1 MPKLLNADY
10 WKKAYLL
17 EFRKNDELTDAFT
30 FSVPPESE
38 DFVFPQRKSETKT
51 FGGGVIAEY
60 GNDFVQISLS
70 GSTINQELKLIYKS
84 RLGTDNLTGEQEI
97 FYLRDLLRD
106 YGKQNNLQGKQVYLF
121 SLNGGGKNIKNNP
134 KWWQIS
140 VGELSI
146 SRNKDK
152 PFCYNYK
159 FTATGYPEITPKKKR
174 KDVFGS
180 VVKSWYSTM
189 QTLFGKMNEG
199 LDLLE
204 EYGAGYISDL
214 NELVTTTRKSVSI
227 LINSTN
233 RYIDVINGI
242 VTDAFGLV
250 SNTVGI
256 ASDAIIDTLALGDK
270 VVYTALRYYPTIAT
284 ETWNNCLEVQKAAKA
299 VADWCASIPENY
311 FSTESAGQ
319 NIKTQ
324 LPKDTSDLDISDT
337 YSTIAHELIKEA
349 NKIVAISSKTVNTM
363 GFAVLPGTNWEN
375 DRIVITYG
383 YKNIVITDAETKW
396 DQLAM
401 DYYGDPTLGTLIATY
416 NNLSSEKPLESGT
429 PILIPKLEFSESN
442 AADNEVY
449 NGHDEKDNYGKDILI
464 KSKDFGLLNG
474 DLDLSTGITNL
485 EQALMNRYS
494 TLVGARIRLE
504 AYGIQASIGDALNAT
519 SSLIQASV
527 HQTTIEDP
535 RIDNVE
541 NINFVGVGDELTVSV
556 IYVDIN
562 GARKIFGGTI

>member
-70 GSTINQELKLIYKS
+70 GSTINQELKMIYKS

-121 SLNGGGKNIKNNP
+121 SLNGGGRNIKNNP

-140 VGELSI
+140 VGDLTI

-159 FTATGYPEITPKKKR
+159 FTATGYPEVTPKKKR

-180 VVKSWYSTM
+180 VVKSWYSKM
-189 QTLFGKMNEG
+189 QTLCGKMEEG

-204 EYGAGYISDL
+204 TYGAGYISDL
-214 NELVTTTRKSVSI
+214 NELITTARTGVSV
-227 LINSTN
+227 LINSAD
-233 RYIDVINGI
+233 RYIDVVNGI
-242 VTDAFGLV
+242 ITDTFGLV
-250 SNTVGI
+250 SNTAGI
-256 ASDAIIDTLALGDK
+256 VSDATVDTLALGDK
-270 VVYTALRYYPTIAT
+270 VVYSALRFYPTIAS
-284 ETWNNCLEVQKAAKA
+284 ETWNNCLNVQASFKAI
-299 VADWCASIPENY
+299 ADWCASIPEDY

-324 LPKDTSDLDISDT
+324 FSEDTSDLDISDT
-337 YSTIAHELIKEA
+337 YSTIAHESIKAANEA
-349 NKIVAISSKTVNTM
+349 VAISSKTVNTM
-363 GFAVLPGTNWEN
+363 GFAVMPGTNWE
-375 DRIVITYG
+375 DDKIVITYG
-383 YKNIVITDAETKW
+383 YKNVIITDAETNW

-401 DYYGDPTLGTLIATY
+401 DYYGDPSLGTLIATY
-416 NNLSSEKPLESGT
+416 NNLSSDTPLESGIS
-429 PILIPKLEFSESN
+429 ILIPKLEFSESN
-442 AADNEVY
+442 ASENEVY
-449 NGHDEKDNYGKDILI
+449 NSHDEKDNYGKDVLI
-464 KSKDFGLLNG
+464 NEKDFGIVNG
-474 DLDLSTGITNL
+474 DLDLSKGIKNL
-485 EQALMNRYS
+485 EQALLNRYS
-494 TLVGARIRLE
+494 TLIGARIRLE

-535 RIDNVE
+535 RVDNVE
-541 NINFVGVGDELTVSV
+541 DINFVGVGDELTVTV